1 MLTLVRQMLVVAA
14 RVKEK
19 PMATTKKPSILFVYY
34 TYSQQTLR
42 VVESMAG
49 VLRQRGCDVQL
60 SKIEFTDPR
69 YSGRF
74 ARFPLRHAYLDIF
87 GMILPQFR
95 GVTGQIRIPDEVW
108 TGNYDLVCIASP
120 TWWLHPCMPIRSFI
134 ESEVAWTLL
143 AGKRCA
149 AVAVAHRYW
158 RDDLRILKQHI
169 VKRGGD
175 YIDGGH
181 FTAGG
186 GPVNSMLALF
196 SYLSSGLTKERYLGI
211 KIPPATLQPSYV
223 EESQSLANR
232 LANSLM
238 GANSAK

>member
-1 MLTLVRQMLVVAA
+1 LLVAA
-14 RVKEK
+14 ARAEERE
-19 PMATTKKPSILFVYY
+19 MAITKKPSILFVYY

-49 VLRQRGCDVQL
+49 VLRERGCDVQL
-60 SKIEFTDPR
+60 ARIEFTDPR
-69 YSGRF
+69 YAERF

-87 GMILPQFR
+87 GMILPQLR
-95 GVTGQIRIPDEVW
+95 GVTGQIRIPDEVR

-134 ESEVAWTLL
+134 ESDVAGTLL

-158 RDDLRILKQHI
+158 RDDLRILKQHM
-169 VKRGGD
+169 VKRGGE
-175 YIDGGH
+175 YVDGSH

-196 SYLSSGLTKERYLGI
+196 SYLSTGVTKESYLGI

-223 EESQSLANR
+223 AQSQAFANR
-232 LANSLM
+232 LADYLVDARN
-238 GANSAK
+238 A

>member
-1 MLTLVRQMLVVAA
+1 
-14 RVKEK
+14 
-19 PMATTKKPSILFVYY
+19 MAITQKPSILFVYY

-42 VVESMAG
+42 VVESMAA
-49 VLRQRGCDVQL
+49 VLRERDCEVQL
-60 SKIEFTDPR
+60 ARIEFTDPR
-69 YSGRF
+69 YAERF

-95 GVTGQIRIPDEVW
+95 GVTGQIHIPDEVR

-134 ESEVAWTLL
+134 ESDIAGTLL
-143 AGKRCA
+143 AGKPCA

-158 RDDLRILKQHI
+158 RDDLRILKEHM
-169 VKRGGD
+169 VKRGGV
-175 YIDGGH
+175 YVDGGH

-186 GPVNSMLALF
+186 GPVDSMLALF

-211 KIPPATLQPSYV
+211 KIPPATLQPNYV

-238 GANSAK
+238 DAKAPMT